1 MFKDFASYLTTLKQR
16 LEEYFARAEQEEN
29 EKIASFFSS
38 LKKSLLGKQEAVAA
52 WENEITIGEKK
63 YDREK
68 ERLEVLLGDLQKILT
83 EGLPIILNLPNRRP
97 AERRATRPYTK
108 EKA

>member
-1 MFKDFASYLTTLKQR
+1 MFKDFASYLATLKQR

-83 EGLPIILNLPNRRP
+83 EGLPNHLKSSQPEAGGETGDASL
-97 AERRATRPYTK
+97 Y
-108 EKA
+108 